1 MTSVMIRKCSFY
13 DQARAAFVY
22 FWPWSK
28 CKKGYA
34 DRTRIFG
41 PAQRRAPSHYIAMT
55 STHTQD
61 AQGKALSLQDVIF
74 VVSSMD

>member
-28 CKKGYA
+28 CKKSYA

-41 PAQRRAPSHYIAMT
+41 PARHFGTFHGIAMA
-55 STHTQD
+55 SINIQD
-61 AQGKALSLQDVIF
+61 ATGKALSLQDALCL
-74 VVSSMD
+74 VSFDV